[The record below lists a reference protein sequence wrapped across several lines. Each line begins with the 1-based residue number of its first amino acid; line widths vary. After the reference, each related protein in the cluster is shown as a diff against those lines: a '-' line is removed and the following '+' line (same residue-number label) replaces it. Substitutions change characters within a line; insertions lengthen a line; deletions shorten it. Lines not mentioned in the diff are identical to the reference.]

1 MHFGAADIE
10 ETLVLLGTCQV
21 RFRHVCAD
29 LLCRGHAV
37 LMLSRV
43 HQYSAASR
51 DCTSCRV
58 CDSRVYVMHASQAA
72 QDHESGCVLQGLTSQ
87 LHQPLLTTGPQLH
100 TKTSNR
106 ELGMFLRMLLHSL
119 RAWQSQVA
127 ALILCATYDTL
138 DRPHV
143 VSS

>member
-29 LLCRGHAV
+29 LMCRGHAV

-72 QDHESGCVLQGLTSQ
+72 HHESGCVLQGLTS
-87 LHQPLLTTGPQLH
+87 G
-100 TKTSNR
+100 
-106 ELGMFLRMLLHSL
+106 LGYSRFSRQDHSCIQRL
-119 RAWQSQVA
+119 QTENLA
-127 ALILCATYDTL
+127 CF
-138 DRPHV
+138 
-143 VSS
+143 